1 MWVIYLRHGGWS
13 GPFVFFLLLYCCNH
27 NHFWFPQGL
36 NSWQKDHLPD
46 LPLDHFRIR
55 MMPPS
60 QMLAARGAGFNRWI
74 LPRNEIYICKHPN
87 MLLYVCFFSVPTY
100 ITTSSMDFCSI
111 SSGMRGSKG
120 TTTMLVISYL
130 CLFMSIQRSAMIFL
144 RGIHNQKPSFN
155 LCKCDQFKWA
165 IENYPYPTAW
175 NIAPL
180 PSSRGIIPKLH

>member
-1 MWVIYLRHGGWS
+1 MIIHLSTIKIDSLMMFHGPGEKKTLRLGSITLYHQQGICSSKSGQSFGGRC
-13 GPFVFFLLLYCCNH
+13 GQYTCAMEDDLGHLGFLMLYCCNH

-60 QMLAARGAGFNRWI
+60 QMFAARGAGFNRWI
-74 LPRNEIYICKHPN
+74 LPRNEIYICKHPS

-111 SSGMRGSKG
+111 SSDMRGSKG

-130 CLFMSIQRSAMIFL
+130 CLFMSI
-144 RGIHNQKPSFN
+144 
-155 LCKCDQFKWA
+155 
-165 IENYPYPTAW
+165 
-175 NIAPL
+175 
-180 PSSRGIIPKLH
+180 